1 MTSSSRQLFARNT
14 TYLFIAQITTKIL
27 GFISGIL
34 LANYLGVENFGL
46 YNFAISFGALLIPFL
61 DLGVDTAFIKDVASL
76 EDHDV
81 PPVGTLLLLK
91 LIISISVFIVSL
103 FIVPMVVEP
112 NQLTYVFLGILIT
125 LFRTY
130 SGSFSAIVR
139 GKNRM
144 DIESNIQVSL
154 KVFEISGVLA
164 AFFLKVDIETLLI
177 FITFSSILQLIYA
190 AILLSGNG
198 FFKKIHIDL
207 SLIKKMMRS
216 GIPFA
221 LTGISVALYFQMN
234 TVLLKYLADE
244 KTVGL
249 YRSAYNL
256 ILPFTAFS
264 ASIVVALFSMIAK
277 VYRKEHEEA
286 ISYARTSVFY
296 SLLFAL
302 PLAFGGTVIAKP
314 LINLL
319 YPESYSAAALTFQIC
334 VWWLPVVYITNIL
347 GHILGSINKQRYV
360 FYISFGNA
368 VFNIAA
374 NLILIPVYADKG
386 AATANVLTESIGLII
401 SSTVVLKVFGNI
413 YNLIRLSKL
422 LLANVGIFILFFFTD
437 WMNIFVLILSGIG
450 IYISLLF
457 ILRVIT
463 RQDVSQILNI
473 FRKPKIV

>member
-14 TYLFIAQITTKIL
+14 TYLFIAQIITKIL

-46 YNFAISFGALLIPFL
+46 YNFVISFGALLIPFL

-125 LFRTY
+125 LLRTY

-190 AILLSGNG
+190 AILLGGNG

-277 VYRKEHEEA
+277 VYRQEHEEA

-314 LINLL
+314 LISLL

-368 VFNIAA
+368 IFNIAA

-437 WMNIFVLILSGIG
+437 LMNIFVLILSGIG

-473 FRKPKIV
+473 FRKPKII